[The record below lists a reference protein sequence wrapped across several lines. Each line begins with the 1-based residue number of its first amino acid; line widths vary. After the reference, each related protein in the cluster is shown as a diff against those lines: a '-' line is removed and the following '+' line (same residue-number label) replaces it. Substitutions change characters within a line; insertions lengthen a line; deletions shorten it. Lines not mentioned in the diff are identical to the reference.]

1 MPDMKMK
8 ILTLLLLISAVSA
21 EPEKIFNGKDLDGW
35 KIQGA
40 PYWKANDGVLTGESD
55 EKLLNSVLWTE
66 KDYKD
71 FSVSFEFRHEGDVDS
86 GVFLRTEN
94 DQIQIGV
101 SRSLQRDMTGSPY
114 IGSKRGYPQEAQGVK
129 DVVKPGEWNRMKIL
143 AKGGVY
149 TVFINDRR
157 VIEYVSDTAKES
169 GPVGLQVH
177 PGVRMK
183 IEFRD
188 IAVEAL

>member
-71 FSVSFEFRHEGDVDS
+71 FSVSFEFRHECDVDS

-101 SRSLQRDMTGSPY
+101 
-114 IGSKRGYPQEAQGVK
+114 
-129 DVVKPGEWNRMKIL
+129 
-143 AKGGVY
+143 
-149 TVFINDRR
+149 
-157 VIEYVSDTAKES
+157 
-169 GPVGLQVH
+169 
-177 PGVRMK
+177 
-183 IEFRD
+183 
-188 IAVEAL
+188 